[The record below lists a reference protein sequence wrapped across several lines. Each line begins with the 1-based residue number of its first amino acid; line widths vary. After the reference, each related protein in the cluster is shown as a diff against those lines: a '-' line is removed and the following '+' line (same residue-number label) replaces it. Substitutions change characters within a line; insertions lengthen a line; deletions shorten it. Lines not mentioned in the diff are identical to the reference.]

1 MDYWLD
7 NSQKLDSTTNKV
19 RYSTA
24 MDMYDKVYKIVAPKK
39 AKLDAAEREFAEM
52 MEMLKAKR
60 SEVERLEAQLADLNE
75 KLDEAVKK
83 QKDLQD
89 SVDLCNNKLIRA
101 QKLIGGLG
109 KLRSQSKFWF
119 NNPKTQRWGENQM
132 DCLC

>member
-1 MDYWLD
+1 MLLKGCA
-7 NSQKLDSTTNKV
+7 NGLLVRKPLKTASQNLKLEH
-19 RYSTA
+19 STA

-52 MEMLKAKR
+52 MEMLQAKR

-109 KLRSQSKFWF
+109 KIHSQLKF
-119 NNPKTQRWGENQM
+119 
-132 DCLC
+132 LV